1 MEELNGKTLTVLPI
15 QENTRKQIESVF
27 TYHKPKD
34 ANVALTCQIL
44 REKFKQ
50 MAYLVAGQVP
60 PSREL
65 SVALTK
71 LEEASMA
78 TSGGP
83 GSILVNQ

>member
-1 MEELNGKTLTVLPI
+1 MEGLAGKTLRVLPV
-15 QENTRKQIESVF
+15 QENTKKQIESVF
-27 TYHKPKD
+27 SYHKPKD
-34 ANVALTCQIL
+34 ENVALTCQIL
-44 REKFKQ
+44 RQKFKD

-78 TSGGP
+78 TIAGVVRHQDS
-83 GSILVNQ
+83 